1 MSTSSKIFICA
12 IFLFSLSTV
21 SRAQSEA
28 PAFDTQ
34 AAPPVPDYSLTSSW
48 AARPDNP
55 GASAAVPSGA
65 SKGSKLKNVDVFYIH
80 PTTYRTPDRWN
91 QDIADSTV
99 NAWTDVSVIRRQ
111 AGVFN
116 GCCRIY
122 APRYRQASFLATK
135 DRLMQ
140 GDGGKA
146 YALAYSDVE
155 RAFDHFIKEE
165 NNGRTFI
172 IVGHSQGA
180 EMALR
185 LLRNRIDGQVL
196 EKQLVA
202 AYVIGLDVTAGMFG
216 RAFKSLKPCNKPTQ
230 TSCVLAWNAVTLDAD
245 LRALRGFAGSRYLH
259 EFGTEE
265 GRTPLCINP
274 LTFDREKPVALS
286 SASKGAVPGGAG
298 EGTMQ
303 ALVKG
308 KVAAECKDGFLVANV
323 DSGLGLEPL
332 PGGSLHYH
340 EFGLFYADI
349 RANVAKRITAFL
361 KTRRQR

>member
-1 MSTSSKIFICA
+1 MSTSSKILISA

-21 SRAQSEA
+21 SRAQPAA

-34 AAPPVPDYSLTSSW
+34 AAPPVPDYSLASSW
-48 AARPDNP
+48 AARPDVP
-55 GASAAVPSGA
+55 GVSMTVPSGA
-65 SKGSKLKNVDVFYIH
+65 SKGSRLKNVDVFYIH

-91 QDIADSTV
+91 QDIADATV
-99 NAWTDVSVIRRQ
+99 NAWTDASVIRRQ

-155 RAFDHFIKEE
+155 RAFDHFVMAE
-165 NNGRTFI
+165 NKGRPFI

-180 EMALR
+180 EMAQR
-185 LLRNRIDGQVL
+185 LLRNRIEGKALQ
-196 EKQLVA
+196 KRLVA
-202 AYVIGLDVTAGMFG
+202 AYVIGLDVTEGMFG
-216 RAFKSLKPCNKPTQ
+216 RAFKTLKPCNKPAQ
-230 TSCVLAWNAVTLDAD
+230 TGCILAWNAVTPEGD
-245 LRALRGFAGSRYLH
+245 LKMLRGFAGTRYVH
-259 EFGTEE
+259 EFGTEQ
-265 GRTPLCINP
+265 GRTPFCINP
-274 LTFDREKPVALS
+274 LTFDREKPMAVS

-298 EGTMQ
+298 EDAMQ
-303 ALVKG
+303 RLVSG
-308 KVAAECKDGFLVANV
+308 SVAAECKDGFLVTKA
-323 DSGLGLEPL
+323 DPSLGLDPL

-349 RANVAKRITAFL
+349 RANVAKRIKAFL
-361 KTRRQR
+361 KAR